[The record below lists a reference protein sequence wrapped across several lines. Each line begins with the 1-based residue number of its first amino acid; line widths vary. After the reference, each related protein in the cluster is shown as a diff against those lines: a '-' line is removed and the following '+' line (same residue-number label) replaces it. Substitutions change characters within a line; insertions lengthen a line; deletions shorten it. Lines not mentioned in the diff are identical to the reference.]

1 MKHRSLFLAVS
12 LILAVMLARM
22 GFAAES
28 TPATKLEIEHLFS
41 YLRESGCQFF
51 RNGTWYTANEAA
63 GHLNRKYQYLQEKG
77 LVPSA
82 EAFIERA
89 ASESSMSGKAYRVRC
104 GSSPVVNS
112 ADWFGAEL
120 ERYRQRKH

>member
-1 MKHRSLFLAVS
+1 MKQLSLAVA
-12 LILAVMLARM
+12 LMLAST

-41 YLRESGCQFF
+41 YLQESGCQFF
-51 RNGTWYTANEAA
+51 RNGTWYGAKEAA
-63 GHLNRKYQYLQEKG
+63 AHLNKKYQYLQEKG
-77 LVPSA
+77 LVPST

-89 ASESSMSGKAYRVRC
+89 ASASSMSGKAYRVRC
-104 GSSPVVNS
+104 GSNPAVNS

-120 ERYRQRKH
+120 ERYRQRRH